1 MKRLQRLYDVLNIT
15 SKMDLFISHGKVK
28 VRIHA
33 NQHIIGVDNTQN
45 ILVLA
50 QSNLNTEN
58 QTQLHQEAS
67 VLQINSK
74 FDYNGNVCKVV
85 LVHDNGTVLTSSV
98 WGSRKGEEIIFN
110 SIEQVLQ
117 LVNFIKYYRDVV
129 VEYYF

>member
-15 SKMDLFISHGKVK
+15 SKMDLFIFYGKVK

-33 NQHIIGVDNTQN
+33 NRHIIGVDNTQN

-67 VLQINSK
+67 VLQINSQ

-98 WGSRKGEEIIFN
+98 WGSRKGGEIIFN
-110 SIEQVLQ
+110 STEQVLQ
-117 LVNFIKYYRDVV
+117 FS
-129 VEYYF
+129 